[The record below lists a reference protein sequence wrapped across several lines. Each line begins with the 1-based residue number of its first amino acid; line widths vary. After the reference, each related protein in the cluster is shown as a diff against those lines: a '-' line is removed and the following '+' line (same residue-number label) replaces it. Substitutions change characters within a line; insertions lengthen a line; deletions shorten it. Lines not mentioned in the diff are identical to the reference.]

1 MHPSIHACMHACI
14 HTSMHACIHAC
25 MHAYMHAIHYV
36 TLRYVALRCITL
48 HYITLH
54 TLHTYLPTYIRIC
67 LHTYIHTYI
76 PTYLHTYLPIYL
88 PTYIHVY
95 YTCIQLYIYTWLYM
109 YYWYLYH
116 KHSCFHHPPSHGIF
130 VSRWWWSVDWS
141 SMLDEVGKNFAV
153 RHGHERGDPG
163 SWVAESWV
171 PPMTGNGETGNHST
185 YIYKNAD
192 DWGMVFWYCFTVFYP
207 HDRNYFLFF
216 LGLKTILWLGIP
228 AR

>member
-1 MHPSIHACMHACI
+1 MHASIHACMHAC
-14 HTSMHACIHAC
+14 MHYITLR
-25 MHAYMHAIHYV
+25 YVTLHYV
-36 TLRYVALRCITL
+36 TLHYV
-48 HYITLH
+48 TLH
-54 TLHTYLPTYIRIC
+54 TLHTCLPTYIRIR

-76 PTYLHTYLPIYL
+76 PTYLHTYIHTYL
-88 PTYIHVY
+88 HTYIPTYLSTYLHTYMYTIHVY
-95 YTCIQLYIYTWLYM
+95 NYIYTWFYM

-116 KHSCFHHPPSHGIF
+116 KHSCFHHPPSDEIF

-192 DWGMVFWYCFTVFYP
+192 DWGMVFWILFYRVLP
-207 HDRNYFLFF
+207 TWLKLLPFF
-216 LGLKTILWLGIP
+216 YWD
-228 AR
+228 